1 MSVLAASLPLEALLG
16 PPRASAASRREQY
29 HLDTDQLE
37 RFMLAGGVPLVD
49 QPLVHRW
56 TPGLYIRQITIPA
69 GNLQTT
75 RTHAS
80 RHPYFVVS
88 GRALIRGPEGVSEVV
103 APHFG
108 ITEPGTRRTIF
119 AGWIDGETGEPRA
132 EEDVVWFTVH
142 AITPEEEA
150 EPDEQRRI
158 DMIERRIIERRELAD
173 GKTAHELFRETLAA
187 LELQAGGA
195 E

>member
-1 MSVLAASLPLEALLG
+1 MSVFAALLPLEALGL
-16 PPRASAASRREQY
+16 ATSATREQY
-29 HLDTDQLE
+29 HADTDQLE
-37 RFMLAGGVPLVD
+37 RFMLAGGVPLAD

-80 RHPYFVVS
+80 RHPYFVMR
-88 GRALIRGPEGVSEVV
+88 GRALIRGPEGVSEVM

-119 AGWIDGETGEPRA
+119 AGFLDPETGQPVA

-142 AITPEEEA
+142 AITAEEEA
-150 EPDEQRRI
+150 EPDENKRI
-158 DMIERRIIERRELAD
+158 DLIERRIIERRELEE

-187 LELQAGGA
+187 LELRAGGA